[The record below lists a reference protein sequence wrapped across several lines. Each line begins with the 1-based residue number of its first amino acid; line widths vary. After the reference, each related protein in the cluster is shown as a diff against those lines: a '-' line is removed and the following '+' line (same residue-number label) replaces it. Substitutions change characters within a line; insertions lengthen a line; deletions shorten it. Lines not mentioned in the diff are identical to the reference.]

1 MKIHALIL
9 SIPCAALLACGRA
22 EPPPVTPS
30 PTPPAADPAA
40 ATPSTTAEANLVA
53 APSATPD
60 GTGPA
65 GTLKFTA
72 SSGSVQITGSITGLP
87 PKSERGFHIHETGDC
102 AAPDFKSAGEHFN
115 PENGQHAE
123 PTSPNRHL
131 GDVPNLTADET
142 GMALVNV
149 TVNGATLKDLGPHDL
164 MGKAVIVH
172 AKKDDYKTQPSG
184 DSGDRIACGV
194 IR

>member
-1 MKIHALIL
+1 VKAHNLIVL
-9 SIPCAALLACGRA
+9 IPIAMLGACSRK
-22 EPPPVTPS
+22 EPPPIEPA
-30 PTPPAADPAA
+30 PPPAAPAA
-40 ATPSTTAEANLVA
+40 ATPANTAEANLLA
-53 APSATPD
+53 APSTAPG

-65 GTLKFTA
+65 GTLQLTA
-72 SSGSVQITGSITGLP
+72 AAGGVQITGTITGLP
-87 PKSERGFHIHETGDC
+87 PRSEHGFHVHETGDC

-115 PENGQHAE
+115 PEKGQHAE

-131 GDVPNLTADET
+131 GDIPNITADET
-142 GMALVNV
+142 GIALVNV
-149 TVNGATLKDLGPHDL
+149 TVTGATLKDQGPHDL
-164 MGKAVIVH
+164 LGKALIVH